1 MLGAD
6 DSCWKTASQEEVCIL
21 ILGSVFYFAQGYVA
35 RNMRALELELCSAE
49 GLRG

>member
-6 DSCWKTASQEEVCIL
+6 DSCWKTTSEEVVDIL
-21 ILGSVFYFAQGYVA
+21 FLESVLCFAQGYVA
-35 RNMRALELELCSAE
+35 RNMRALELELCSVE